1 MQMVLRT
8 IFLLFIAG
16 FCSCNKEIDNS
27 DPVIDFLAP
36 EVNLITDADQLSI
49 TVRVY
54 DESDLQSVKIGI
66 VDENFIPVVQPQWF
80 YPQKND
86 TLISLNISL
95 MSLVN
100 GRYFV
105 LAQAFDGEN
114 TRRKYL
120 PFAFAGALVLQPE
133 IFVSTNGAGEF
144 SVWKVN
150 PLMTEASLVFTAPGS
165 LKALISGG
173 QNGLIYLV
181 SDAPSRIRTLDCKSG
196 EVAWEKQ
203 AAMPW
208 PEYTSVF
215 FAGDALLACD
225 KNGIMAAY
233 HHATGADITVTPA
246 APNTLTSALFADE
259 TYIFAAQ
266 HLQQSQQQVLSFI
279 YRQSLQPF
287 RSYHLESG
295 VLAVMEGTTQSNV
308 LVVRQANGEAL
319 FDLFDKGTGLY
330 DESAFALSQ
339 SIGCVIKYNPD
350 AVLLMTP
357 DRIGLYSLTN
367 HQFSVLITGQ
377 DLRDVTD
384 GSAMDLGFIIAD
396 GKHLYAEANQNG
408 LTFGEVIGK
417 LTIGYSKKPAQ

>member
-16 FCSCNKEIDNS
+16 FCSCNKEIDSS

-36 EVNLITDADQLSI
+36 EVNLITDADQLAI
-49 TVRVY
+49 TVSVY
-54 DESDLQSVKIGI
+54 DESDLQSIKIGI
-66 VDENFIPVVQPQWF
+66 VDENFIPVVQPHWF

-86 TLISLNISL
+86 TLISMDISL
-95 MSLVN
+95 MSLTN
-100 GRYFV
+100 GKYYV

-120 PFAFAGALVLQPE
+120 PFTFAGAHTLQPD

-150 PLMTEASLVFTAPGS
+150 PMMTAAGLFFKAPGN
-165 LKALISGG
+165 LNALISGG

-181 SDAPSRIRTLDCKSG
+181 SDAPSRIRALDCNSG

-208 PEYTSVF
+208 PEYTSVY

-233 HHATGADITVTPA
+233 HPETGTDVNITPA
-246 APNTLTSALFADE
+246 SANTHTSAMFADE

-266 HLQQSQQQVLSFI
+266 QLLQSQQQVLSFI
-279 YRQSLQPF
+279 YRQSLQQF

-295 VLAVMEGTTQSNV
+295 VLAVMEGNTRSNV
-308 LVVRQANGEAL
+308 LVVRQADGEAL

-339 SIGCVIKYNPD
+339 PIGCVIKHSPD
-350 AVLLMTP
+350 AVLLMTS
-357 DRIGLYSLTN
+357 DRIMLYSLAN
-367 HQFSVLITGQ
+367 HQFTELTTAL
-377 DLRDVTD
+377 DFRDVAD
-384 GSAMDLGFIIAD
+384 GSALDLGFIIAD
-396 GKHLYAEANQNG
+396 GKRLYAEANQNG
-408 LTFGEVIGK
+408 LTFREIIGK